1 MLLGVWNTI
10 WDKFREI
17 VSKDIEY
24 ITTEEADLWAK
35 KESLIQKIYALRIAR
50 DNWKQ
55 TEDGKK
61 MKSSKAKSSKLR
73 KTLKDLRKL
82 NNITGINATLS
93 GSAVTYLLLELD
105 SLIEEDVHVADDDG
119 EQDEMIE
126 IETENAEVQAKIS

>member
-1 MLLGVWNTI
+1 M
-10 WDKFREI
+10 
-17 VSKDIEY
+17 
-24 ITTEEADLWAK
+24 
-35 KESLIQKIYALRIAR
+35 IQKIYALRIAR